1 MCEATRPN
9 ASAHSCVW
17 EQPAL
22 HALQAVTSSALRH
35 RPRGHS
41 RYHCSVTWM
50 VSVIATCI
58 KEHDALLAVNYCHN
72 QPGYHIN
79 ATRLVLCAHMKCLMQ
94 ALLGV
99 DGIVAGVEGERNG
112 SPQ

>member
-1 MCEATRPN
+1 M
-9 ASAHSCVW
+9 
-17 EQPAL
+17 
-22 HALQAVTSSALRH
+22 
-35 RPRGHS
+35 
-41 RYHCSVTWM
+41 
-50 VSVIATCI
+50 
-58 KEHDALLAVNYCHN
+58 NYCHN